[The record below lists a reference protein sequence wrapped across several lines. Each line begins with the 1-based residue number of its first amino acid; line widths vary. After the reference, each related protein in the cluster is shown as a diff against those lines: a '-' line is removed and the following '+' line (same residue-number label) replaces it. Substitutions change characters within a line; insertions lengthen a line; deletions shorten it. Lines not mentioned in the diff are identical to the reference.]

1 MSVKPIVQVAKS
13 SQFGTVGRYLAST
26 AILVDE
32 KTLEEAR
39 SVSVDLLDTME
50 AQPLCVGL
58 AANQIDSPLSVAVV
72 SRSGTQEEP
81 LILFN
86 PIVLSR
92 SGKKDK
98 KRESCM
104 SVWGFAGEVERRS
117 NIVIAFVD
125 DQLQPT
131 ELALSGFVARVA
143 EHEIDHL
150 QGVTFVDHVAGALT
164 PTDLFDGF
172 SPGVP

>member
-13 SQFGTVGRYLAST
+13 IEFGAVGRYLSSSAVV
-26 AILVDE
+26 VDE
-32 KTLEEAR
+32 TNIDEAR

-50 AQPLCVGL
+50 AQALCVGL

-72 SRSGTQEEP
+72 SRSGTQETP
-81 LILFN
+81 LVLFN
-86 PIVLSR
+86 PVVLSR
-92 SGKKDK
+92 TGKKDK

-117 NIVIAFVD
+117 NIVVAFVD
-125 DQLQPT
+125 HRLQPM

-150 QGVTFVDHVAGALT
+150 RGVTYVDHVAGGLK